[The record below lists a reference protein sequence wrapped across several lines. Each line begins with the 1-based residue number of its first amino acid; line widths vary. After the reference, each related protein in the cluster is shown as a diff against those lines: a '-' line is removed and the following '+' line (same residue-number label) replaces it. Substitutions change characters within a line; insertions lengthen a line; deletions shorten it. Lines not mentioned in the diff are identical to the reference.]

1 MQTALADERWLFVGQ
16 GGFSI
21 LFVCI
26 EPYLIHS
33 FGLIWIDIELRI
45 NQESTLSCWF
55 LSQSGGGFMDSLI
68 LFLDS
73 LILFMASLSSSLGR
87 LLQQTKA
94 GPFENWAENGETP
107 IVTSY
112 RHRKDSLFCETSQ

>member
-1 MQTALADERWLFVGQ
+1 
-16 GGFSI
+16 
-21 LFVCI
+21 
-26 EPYLIHS
+26 
-33 FGLIWIDIELRI
+33 
-45 NQESTLSCWF
+45 
-55 LSQSGGGFMDSLI
+55 MDSLI

-94 GPFENWAENGETP
+94 GPFENWAVNGETP

-112 RHRKDSLFCETSQ
+112 QHRKDSILLRDISVVESRIFATLLIGEGNLQRGKFTASLPVIACYWFLHSVVVSIKSCCGERQVLLW